1 MAERLSLREFEQQLA
16 ERLRAAPGGGGS
28 QAKLGFLAGGRQWLT
43 DLTQVNE
50 VVTVN
55 QLTPVPWALPWF
67 VGMASVRGTLFGCTD
82 FALYQGLPSTTGKGE
97 QRLLLAHPRFGVNA
111 ALRID
116 RAVGLRGVL
125 DMEAVNDARAAED
138 WVLGRWRD
146 ADGGEWTEINME
158 KLVTDPR
165 FLAVGL

>member
-16 ERLRAAPGGGGS
+16 ERLRAAPGGASS
-28 QAKLGFLAGGRQWLT
+28 QGKLGFLAGGRQWLT
-43 DLTQVNE
+43 DLAQINE
-50 VVTVN
+50 VVTVH

-82 FALYQGLPSTTGKGE
+82 FALYQGLPSTPGKGE

-116 RAVGLRGVL
+116 RAVGLRSVR
-125 DMEAVNDARAAED
+125 DMEAVTGAAPEEA
-138 WVLGRWRD
+138 WMLGRWRD
-146 ADGGEWTEINME
+146 VDGSEWTEINME

>member
-1 MAERLSLREFEQQLA
+1 MAERLSLREFELQLA
-16 ERLRAAPGGGGS
+16 DRLRAAPGGAPS
-28 QAKLGFLAGGRQWLT
+28 QAKLGFIAGGRQWLT
-43 DLTQVNE
+43 DLAQVNE

-67 VGMASVRGTLFGCTD
+67 VGMASVRGTLYGCTD
-82 FALYQGLPSTTGKGE
+82 FALYQGLPSSTVKGE

-116 RAVGLRGVL
+116 RAVGLRLVR
-125 DMEAVNDARAAED
+125 DMESVVDSADSQD
-138 WVLGRWRD
+138 WILGRWRD
-146 ADGGEWTEINME
+146 ADGSEWTEINME